1 MITYKGQKTVIGKRF
16 IYDGEIL
23 KYTGKIYGD
32 SYGFINSNNVEYILT
47 ESDLDNLQDYGT
59 INEIS
64 GKEKVKKTIIDYTE
78 KELALL
84 NDIIAGKSNDINAL
98 TDLYEK
104 ELSEIRFLNKYDLPK
119 MPKDDVTLEAQK
131 SYLDELNRNISTKSI
146 IAVVASLD
154 SFIASN
160 KKGAK

>member
-1 MITYKGQKTVIGKRF
+1 
-16 IYDGEIL
+16 
-23 KYTGKIYGD
+23 
-32 SYGFINSNNVEYILT
+32 
-47 ESDLDNLQDYGT
+47 
-59 INEIS
+59 
-64 GKEKVKKTIIDYTE
+64 
-78 KELALL
+78 
-84 NDIIAGKSNDINAL
+84 
-98 TDLYEK
+98 
-104 ELSEIRFLNKYDLPK
+104 